1 MGLLLHKR
9 KWSYDEL
16 KWVQDAGVFPFWY
29 RVLLGLLSSLTGTSV
44 MLGAKYHAAAL
55 CLVLFWL
62 LAQLER
68 TRGIFP
74 SLNTRNEP
82 NLFVVNLGSLPK
94 GLLIVFMCQGQK
106 QKVWNTGR
114 KALMILFGLMNSW
127 REDSAVLQGNGK
139 GSYKVKG
146 WISLSS
152 DWDMVSR
159 ILRFFHK
166 WQICVQ
172 NTKCVWERCLRE
184 LQRLLLTLR
193 LSLCWVEG
201 TAKRV
206 YLSLPWSTITC
217 QVVDDCAQ

>member
-16 KWVQDAGVFPFWY
+16 KWVQDAGVFPLWY
-29 RVLLGLLSSLTGTSV
+29 RVLIRPIIQSHRNNL

-68 TRGIFP
+68 TRGIVP
-74 SLNTRNEP
+74 SLNIRKEP

-106 QKVWNTGR
+106 QKWWNTCR
-114 KALMILFGLMNSW
+114 KALVILFGLINSW
-127 REDSAVLQGNGK
+127 REAGAVLQGNGK
-139 GSYKVKG
+139 GSHGVKG

-152 DWDMVSR
+152 DWVR
-159 ILRFFHK
+159 
-166 WQICVQ
+166 Q
-172 NTKCVWERCLRE
+172 
-184 LQRLLLTLR
+184 
-193 LSLCWVEG
+193 G
-201 TAKRV
+201 
-206 YLSLPWSTITC
+206 
-217 QVVDDCAQ
+217 